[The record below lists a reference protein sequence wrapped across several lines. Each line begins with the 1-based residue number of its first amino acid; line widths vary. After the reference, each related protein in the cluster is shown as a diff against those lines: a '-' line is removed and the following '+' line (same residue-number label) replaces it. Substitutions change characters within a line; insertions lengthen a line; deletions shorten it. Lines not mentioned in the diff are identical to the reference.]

1 MSTSSQLSVVTQPK
15 LEIRVRAERRTGE
28 LLRETS
34 QNGQRARAGGTGRN
48 QSQKSQRS
56 TSAPRLEDHG
66 ISKDQSSD
74 WQKLADQTFSA
85 LGQQETETESPHD
98 PDVWR
103 TGSAREE
110 ARCLFEM
117 LQRNRNGNDVQTL
130 RELIGVNDKEREEL
144 ATWAGSS
151 SPSVAVR
158 IENMIRFR
166 AQVLS
171 EFDRLVE
178 NAHRSDSSQ
187 GENA

>member
-1 MSTSSQLSVVTQPK
+1 MSTSPQLNVVTQPK

-34 QNGQRARAGGTGRN
+34 DNGQRHKPLDSGR
-48 QSQKSQRS
+48 SRPPLSKTKLS
-56 TSAPRLEDHG
+56 DHG

-103 TGSAREE
+103 TGSAKQE
-110 ARCLFEM
+110 AIALHA
-117 LQRNRNGNDVQTL
+117 LLGRNGDDVESL
-130 RELIGVNDKEREEL
+130 RALIGVSDKERDEL
-144 ATWAGSS
+144 SQWAANCPALHG
-151 SPSVAVR
+151 R
-158 IENMIRFR
+158 IEAMVYYREK
-166 AQVLS
+166 VLE
-171 EFDRLVE
+171 EFNRLVE